1 MKMHAKALQEFNR
14 LPHVDDDMRRFKTTA
29 DLVFQAQIQL
39 DLIDEGELEATP
51 AERNQLQRFVR
62 NWRGK

>member
-1 MKMHAKALQEFNR
+1 MHAKALQQFNQ
-14 LPHVDDDMRRFKTTA
+14 LPHVDDDMRRFETTA

-39 DLIDEGELEATP
+39 DLIEEGELEASP
-51 AERNQLQRFVR
+51 VERNQIQRFVR

>member
-1 MKMHAKALQEFNR
+1 
-14 LPHVDDDMRRFKTTA
+14 MRRFKTTA